1 MKALRIVLTQSSANY
16 KKEETI
22 DNKMTYPLPPI
33 STIIGALHN
42 ACGYSEYHPMDI
54 SVQGK
59 FEAMHKEPYTDYCFL
74 NSVMDDRGILIKMR
88 NGDLLSSAF
97 DKVASAKKSQG
108 NSFRKGITIQ
118 VYNEKLLKEY
128 RDLKDLKDKIDNYK
142 NTDYK
147 IKLETIKVEKK
158 QLADAKKKLD
168 KKSPE
173 FIELAQ
179 KEKEIKVKEK
189 ELKESL
195 KSYETENYTIPISKF
210 RSLTTSLK
218 YYEVLNKAYRHGY
231 ILENIMDKS
240 LAYELKY
247 ILEENN
253 SFYRLTPLGEV
264 LFEKVYK
271 YYGMCNCESTTSLFI
286 ENVIESLNDKRYIE
300 DVTIEKIENISA
312 SNTFE
317 IVYKLSER
325 YINATICDGS
335 ETAWL
340 RIDVNSDY
348 DLVDVCIELEKR
360 YCRVDDGIKK
370 GAVEFVLIRHADDI
384 GEREK
389 RIAGCYDFEITEEGH
404 RQIELLS
411 KRFKDE
417 KFKVDYIFT
426 SPLTRA
432 KGTADK
438 IGEAIKAEVIC
449 YNSLEASNY
458 GFSSGM
464 TKREAMIKYPN
475 PREGYIP
482 SSNVWEKE
490 SEIEYSSRIVKAFY
504 NIYHSNIG
512 KKVMIVTHGRAISAI
527 MREVMQL
534 PASKEVWIKC
544 DDTSIH
550 QFIMSNNFVEII
562 RINDTIHLNNI

>member
-218 YYEVLNKAYRHGY
+218 YYEVLN
-231 ILENIMDKS
+231 NI
-240 LAYELKY
+240 ELVIHVRCDEKTL
-247 ILEENN
+247 IDLEENIYN
-253 SFYRLTPLGEV
+253 LKSIGRSEDFVQVIEA
-264 LFEKVYK
+264 KVVELKEDDDCDIKSNYSAYLNYDDVKNFKIGFDKAEAGREITGTK
-271 YYGMCNCESTTSLFI
+271 YYLNKNYEIIDGKRCFNKKKVLYASQYYIDETS
-286 ENVIESLNDKRYIE
+286 
-300 DVTIEKIENISA
+300 ENIFID
-312 SNTFE
+312 NDGNKE
-317 IVYKLSER
+317 YIV
-325 YINATICDGS
+325 N
-335 ETAWL
+335 
-340 RIDVNSDY
+340 
-348 DLVDVCIELEKR
+348 
-360 YCRVDDGIKK
+360 
-370 GAVEFVLIRHADDI
+370 
-384 GEREK
+384 
-389 RIAGCYDFEITEEGH
+389 
-404 RQIELLS
+404 
-411 KRFKDE
+411 
-417 KFKVDYIFT
+417 
-426 SPLTRA
+426 
-432 KGTADK
+432 
-438 IGEAIKAEVIC
+438 
-449 YNSLEASNY
+449 
-458 GFSSGM
+458 
-464 TKREAMIKYPN
+464 
-475 PREGYIP
+475 
-482 SSNVWEKE
+482 
-490 SEIEYSSRIVKAFY
+490 
-504 NIYHSNIG
+504 
-512 KKVMIVTHGRAISAI
+512 
-527 MREVMQL
+527 
-534 PASKEVWIKC
+534 
-544 DDTSIH
+544 
-550 QFIMSNNFVEII
+550 FI
-562 RINDTIHLNNI
+562 